1 MLKAKD
7 IMTRNTL
14 TVKKGTPIYKAVE
27 VMAKNNITG
36 VPVVEDNMKLV
47 GILTEKD
54 VLNLFYAH
62 EHEKNKTVNDFMTQ
76 SAVHFDRNTDLRDI
90 CDCLKNSNFRRV
102 PVTSRGEVVGIVS
115 RADVIQYI
123 LEMWLSS
130 ADTG

>member
-1 MLKAKD
+1 
-7 IMTRNTL
+7 MTTNTL
-14 TVKKGTPIYKAVE
+14 TVAKDTPIYEAVE

-36 VPVVEDNMKLV
+36 VPVVEDGMKLV

-62 EHEKNKTVNDFMTQ
+62 EHEKNKTVGDFMSQT
-76 SAVHFDRNTDLRDI
+76 VVRFDRNTDLRDI

-115 RADVIQYI
+115 RADIIQYI
-123 LEMWLSS
+123 LQMRLSS